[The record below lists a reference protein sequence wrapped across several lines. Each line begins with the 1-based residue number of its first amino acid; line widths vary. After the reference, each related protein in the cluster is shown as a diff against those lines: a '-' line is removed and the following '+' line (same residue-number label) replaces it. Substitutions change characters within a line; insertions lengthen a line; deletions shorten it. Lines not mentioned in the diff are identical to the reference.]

1 MHFPEDVY
9 NEIFHKNVQ
18 PLSQEGAI
26 VKPTKPAKKVEEP
39 EQKEEPETEPEQEE
53 EVAEPEGEADDPE

>member
-9 NEIFHKNVQ
+9 NEIFHKNAQ
-18 PLSQEGAI
+18 PLPQEGAI
-26 VKPTKPAKKVEEP
+26 VKPKKPAKKVEEP

-53 EVAEPEGEADDPE
+53 EVAEPEEEAVDPD